1 MVMEKAN
8 YEKPIGPWYRNF
20 KYWNKMALDYI
31 HSYRNIPK
39 GERHHAEFDAFSRFM
54 GFRLVFESNLIE
66 GEGLSS
72 GETIKVVKEYF
83 PSIPDSYEAIRSIIE
98 LQNKTIYD
106 ILNHKNYEDM
116 MKVIEQYGLSKEKII
131 PSIKFAKKSRGFL
144 EVVQHYSAYQDAHI
158 IALKFVANH
167 YITILK
173 ELKNLNK
180 SKKEKSEQ
188 KVKLL
193 EHTIN
198 RLNEALGD
206 EKDLFTEERIKNI
219 HKVMAPGL
227 LPKDA
232 KVGAG
237 EYRIDER
244 MVGDFGIA
252 FPSPE
257 LVPECMEKF
266 IRDANSLILSAW
278 KNEKNIFEV
287 AALISHEF
295 VRIHPFPD
303 FNGRVSRLILMI
315 VLMANG
321 VPFAV
326 TLRGDKKGRNRY
338 LSSLRKANK
347 HHITPYA
354 ALIAMRVSEL
364 FREIDDNIYLAGLPS
379 ILSFKS

>member
-1 MVMEKAN
+1 MEKAN

-31 HSYRNIPK
+31 YSYKNIPK
-39 GERHHAEFDAFSRFM
+39 DERHHAEFNTFSQFM

-72 GETIKVVKEYF
+72 GETIKVVKECF
-83 PSIPDSYEAIRSIIE
+83 PSIPDSYEAMRRLIE
-98 LQNKTIYD
+98 LQNKNIYD
-106 ILNHKNYEDM
+106 IFNHKNYDDM
-116 MKVIEQYGLSKEKII
+116 MKVIEQYGLSKEKIL
-131 PSIKFAKKSRGFL
+131 PSIKFAKKSRGYV
-144 EVVQHYSAYQDAHI
+144 EVAQHYSAYQQAHI
-158 IALKFVANH
+158 FALKFIANR
-167 YITILK
+167 YMDIFKKLKNIINLK
-173 ELKNLNK
+173 EDK
-180 SKKEKSEQ
+180 SDEE
-188 KVKLL
+188 VKLL
-193 EHTIN
+193 DDIIQF
-198 RLNEALGD
+198 LNEASED
-206 EKDLFTEERIKNI
+206 EKDLFTEDKIKRL
-219 HKVMAPGL
+219 HKIMATGL

-266 IRDANSLILSAW
+266 IGDANSLILSAW
-278 KNEKNIFEV
+278 KREKNIFEV

-364 FREIDDNIYLAGLPS
+364 FREIDENILLAGLPS